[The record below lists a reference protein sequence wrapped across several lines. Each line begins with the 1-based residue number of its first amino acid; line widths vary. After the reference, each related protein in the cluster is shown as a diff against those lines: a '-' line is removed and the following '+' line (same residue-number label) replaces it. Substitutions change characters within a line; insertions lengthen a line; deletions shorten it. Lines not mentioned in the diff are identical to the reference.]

1 MNLKTNDLSIDV
13 DGVHLDAP
21 GPQPTAGGYFGDFGG
36 RFVGET
42 LVSALDEI
50 AETFDRCWH
59 DVGFRTKFAKL
70 LGEYGGRPSP
80 LTYCKNLSEASG
92 FEVYFKREDLNHTG
106 SHKIN
111 NVLGQGLLAVEMG
124 KKHLIAETG
133 AGQHGVASATIA
145 ALLGLECT
153 VYMGAVDVARQEL
166 NVFRMKML
174 GAKVIPVE
182 SGSAT
187 LKDAVSEAM
196 RAWVSRIDDS
206 HYCLGSVMGPHPF
219 PYMVREFQRV
229 IGDEAR
235 EQFRARENNDP
246 DYVVAC
252 VGGGSNAIGTFA
264 GFVDTDSKL
273 IGIEPGGDGVETDR
287 HGAAIEKGHTGIVHG
302 MKSLFLQNEDGQVQ
316 EAHSISAGLDYPGVG
331 PEHAYLSSLG
341 RAQYLNATD
350 DDALYGMAACSV
362 LEGIIPALESAHV
375 VGWLLRNAKNV
386 CEANSKIIITMS
398 GRGDKDVYSLNENFN
413 DQIIKYVEEIKKAR
427 HV

>member
-1 MNLKTNDLSIDV
+1 MKFKKNDLEIDV
-13 DGVHLDAP
+13 AGVHLDAP
-21 GPQPTAGGYFGDFGG
+21 GPEPDTGGYFGEFGG

-42 LVSALDEI
+42 LVGALEEI
-50 AETFDRCWH
+50 ETTFSRCWN
-59 DVGFRTKFAKL
+59 DVDFRTRFAKL
-70 LGEYGGRPSP
+70 LGEYAGRPSP
-80 LTYCKNLSEASG
+80 LTYCENLSMLSG
-92 FEVYFKREDLNHTG
+92 YEVFLKREDLNHTG

-111 NVLGQGLLAVEMG
+111 NVIGQGLLAKEMG
-124 KKHLIAETG
+124 KSHLIAETG
-133 AGQHGVASATIA
+133 AGQHGVASATVA

-153 VYMGAVDVARQEL
+153 VYMGAVDVERQEL

-229 IGDEAR
+229 VGDEAR
-235 EQFRARENNDP
+235 EQFRAREKNDP

-264 GFVDTDSKL
+264 GFINTNSKL
-273 IGIEPGGDGVETDR
+273 IGIEPAGDGVETKR
-287 HGAAIEKGHTGIVHG
+287 HGAAIYKGKEAIVHG
-302 MKSLFLQNEDGQVQ
+302 MKSLFLQNDDGQVQ

-331 PEHAYLSSLG
+331 PEHAHLFTNG
-341 RAQYLNATD
+341 RAIYLNATD

-362 LEGIIPALESAHV
+362 LEGIIPALESAHAI
-375 VGWLLRNAKNV
+375 GWLLRNSSSVIAKG
-386 CEANSKIIITMS
+386 SKVILTMS

-413 DQIIKYVEEIKKAR
+413 KQVISYVDEIKEKR
-427 HV
+427 K

>member
-1 MNLKTNDLSIDV
+1 MNSKTNDLSIDV
-13 DGVHLDAP
+13 DGVHLDPP
-21 GPQPTAGGYFGDFGG
+21 GPQPTAGGYFGEFGG

-50 AETFDRCWH
+50 AETFEKCWH
-59 DVGFRTKFAKL
+59 DVNFRTRFAKL
-70 LGEYGGRPSP
+70 LGEYAGRPSP
-80 LTYCKNLSEASG
+80 LTYCKNISAASDMQ
-92 FEVYFKREDLNHTG
+92 VYFKREDLNHTG

-124 KKHLIAETG
+124 KTHLIAETG
-133 AGQHGVASATIA
+133 AGQHGVASATVA

-219 PYMVREFQRV
+219 PYLVREFQRV

-235 EQFRARENNDP
+235 EQFRERENADP
-246 DYVVAC
+246 DYVIAC
-252 VGGGSNAIGTFA
+252 VGGGSNAIGTFV
-264 GFVDTDSKL
+264 GFVDTDAKL
-273 IGIEPGGDGVETDR
+273 LGIEPGGDGVDTNR

-302 MKSLFLQNEDGQVQ
+302 MKSLFLQNEDGQIQ

-331 PEHAYLSSLG
+331 PEHAYLSTLG

-362 LEGIIPALESAHV
+362 LEGIIPALESAHA
-375 VGWLLRNAKNV
+375 VGWLLRHAKNV
-386 CEANSKIIITMS
+386 CEPGSKIVITMS

-413 DQIIKYVEEIKKAR
+413 ERIINYVDEIKKDR
-427 HV
+427 ND

>member
-1 MNLKTNDLSIDV
+1 MKFKKNDLEIDV
-13 DGVHLDAP
+13 AGVHLDAP
-21 GPQPTAGGYFGDFGG
+21 GPEPDTGGYFGEFGG

-42 LVSALDEI
+42 LVGALEEI
-50 AETFDRCWH
+50 ETTFSRCWN
-59 DVGFRTKFAKL
+59 DVDFRTRFAKL
-70 LGEYGGRPSP
+70 LGEYAGRPSP
-80 LTYCKNLSEASG
+80 LTYCENLSMLSG
-92 FEVYFKREDLNHTG
+92 YEVFLKREDLNHTG

-111 NVLGQGLLAVEMG
+111 NVIGQGLLAKEMG
-124 KKHLIAETG
+124 KSHLIAETG
-133 AGQHGVASATIA
+133 AGQHGVASATVA

-153 VYMGAVDVARQEL
+153 VYMGAVDVERQEL

-229 IGDEAR
+229 VGDEAR
-235 EQFRARENNDP
+235 EQFRAREINDP

-264 GFVDTDSKL
+264 GFINTDSKL
-273 IGIEPGGDGVETDR
+273 IGIEPAGDGVETKR
-287 HGAAIEKGHTGIVHG
+287 HGAAIYKGKEAIVHG

-331 PEHAYLSSLG
+331 PEHAHLFTNG
-341 RAQYLNATD
+341 RAIYLNATD

-362 LEGIIPALESAHV
+362 LEGIIPALESAHAI
-375 VGWLLRNAKNV
+375 GWLLRNSSSVIAKG
-386 CEANSKIIITMS
+386 SKVILTMS

-413 DQIIKYVEEIKKAR
+413 KQVISYVDEIKEKR
-427 HV
+427 K

>member
-1 MNLKTNDLSIDV
+1 MDLNVNNLEV
-13 DGVHLDAP
+13 DINGVHLDAP
-21 GPQPTAGGYFGDFGG
+21 GPQPSSGGYFGDFGG

-42 LVSALDEI
+42 LISALDDI
-50 AETFDRCWH
+50 SETFERCWH
-59 DVGFRTKFAKL
+59 DIGFRTKFAKL
-70 LGEYGGRPSP
+70 LSEYAGRPSP
-80 LTYCKNLSEASG
+80 LTYCENLSKVSG
-92 FEVYFKREDLNHTG
+92 FEVYLKREDLNHTG

-124 KKHLIAETG
+124 KTHLIAETG
-133 AGQHGVASATIA
+133 AGQHGVACATVA
-145 ALLGLECT
+145 ALFGLECT
-153 VYMGAVDVARQEL
+153 VYMGSVDVARQEL

-196 RAWVSRIDDS
+196 RSWVSRIDDS
-206 HYCLGSVMGPHPF
+206 HYCLGSAMGPHPF

-229 IGDEAR
+229 IGDETR
-235 EQFRARENNDP
+235 EQFRTRLERDP

-252 VGGGSNAIGTFA
+252 VGGGSNAIGTFS
-264 GFVDTDSKL
+264 GFINTNSKL
-273 IGIEPGGDGVETDR
+273 IGIEPAGDGIATGK
-287 HGAAIEKGHTGIVHG
+287 HGAAIGEGSKGIVHG
-302 MKSLFLQNEDGQVQ
+302 MKSMFLQNNDGQIQ

-331 PEHAYLSSLG
+331 PEHAYLSEQG

-375 VGWLLRNAKNV
+375 IGWLLRNARDI
-386 CEANSKIIITMS
+386 CEKKSKIVITMS
-398 GRGDKDVYSLNENFN
+398 GRGDKDVYTLNKDFN
-413 DQIIKYVEEIKKAR
+413 EQIITYVEEIKKNR
-427 HV
+427 NV

>member
-1 MNLKTNDLSIDV
+1 MKSKRNKLEIDIA
-13 DGVHLDAP
+13 GVHLDAP
-21 GPQPTAGGYFGDFGG
+21 GPVPDLGGYFGDFGG

-42 LVSALDEI
+42 LVGALEEI
-50 AETFDRCWH
+50 EITFEKCWN
-59 DVGFRTKFAKL
+59 DKDFRIKFATL
-70 LGEYGGRPSP
+70 LGEYAGRPSP
-80 LTYCKNLSEASG
+80 LTYCENLSKASG
-92 FEVYFKREDLNHTG
+92 YEVFLKREDLNHTG

-111 NVLGQGLLAVEMG
+111 NVIGQGLLAKEMG
-124 KKHLIAETG
+124 KTHLIAETG
-133 AGQHGVASATIA
+133 AGQHGVASATVA

-229 IGDEAR
+229 VGDEAR
-235 EQFRARENNDP
+235 EQFRERERNDP
-246 DYVVAC
+246 DFVVAC

-264 GFVDTDSKL
+264 GFIDTKSKL
-273 IGIEPGGDGVETDR
+273 IGIEPAGDGVETKR
-287 HGAAIEKGHTGIVHG
+287 HGAAIFKGKEAIVHG
-302 MKSLFLQNEDGQVQ
+302 MKSLFLQNDDGQVQ

-331 PEHAYLSSLG
+331 PEHAFLSVSG
-341 RAQYLNATD
+341 RAVYLNATD

-362 LEGIIPALESAHV
+362 LEGIIPALESAHA
-375 VGWLLRNAKNV
+375 VGWLMRHAKSV
-386 CEANSKIIITMS
+386 IEPGSKVIVTMS

-413 DQIIKYVEEIKKAR
+413 KEVIAYVNEIKANR
-427 HV
+427 